1 MWWAQ
6 GFGDHLKFF
15 KLFKMESSLYGMM
28 GLEQALKLL

>member
-15 KLFKMESSLYGMM
+15 KLFKDGIKPVWDGIRTSS
-28 GLEQALKLL
+28 

>member
-15 KLFKMESSLYGMM
+15 KLFKMEPSLYGM